1 MASNYGYNVGIPAQY
16 QPNAFFLQP
25 HGNVY
30 LIGSSLEVANVPMN
44 TGLSIALCLNEGLMY
59 VKSMQNGTPNF
70 MVYSIAPYEKKD
82 NNNTQSSVDE
92 KSSED
97 FLLSKIGAMEKK
109 IEELGG
115 KINELLQ

>member
-1 MASNYGYNVGIPAQY
+1 MATNYGLPVSY

-30 LIGSSLEVANVPMN
+30 LIGSSLEIANVPMN
-44 TGLSIALCLNEGLMY
+44 NGLSVALCLNENLMY
-59 VKSMQNGTPNF
+59 IKSMQNGVPNF

-82 NNNTQSSVDE
+82 NNVKSSVDD

-97 FLLSKIGAMEKK
+97 FLLSRISAMEKQL
-109 IEELGG
+109 EELGG
-115 KINELLQ
+115 KLNELLQ

>member
-1 MASNYGYNVGIPAQY
+1 MANGYNYGAPNMSY

-25 HGNVY
+25 HGSVY

-44 TGLSIALCLNEGLMY
+44 NGISIALCLNEGLMY
-59 VKSMQNGTPNF
+59 IKSMQNGTPNF

-82 NNNTQSSVDE
+82 NNVQSSVDH

-97 FLLSKIGAMEKK
+97 FLLSKIGELEKK
-109 IEELGG
+109 VEEIGG
-115 KINELLQ
+115 KLNELL

>member
-1 MASNYGYNVGIPAQY
+1 MAANYGLPMQY

-44 TGLSIALCLNEGLMY
+44 SGLSVALCLNEGLMY

-82 NNNTQSSVDE
+82 NNNTQSSVDQ

-97 FLLSKIGAMEKK
+97 FLLSKIGALEKRLD
-109 IEELGG
+109 ELGG
-115 KINELLQ
+115 KLNELL

>member
-1 MASNYGYNVGIPAQY
+1 MAGNYTYGPQSVSY

-25 HGNVY
+25 YGSVY
-30 LIGSSLEVANVPMN
+30 LIGSSLEIANVPMN
-44 TGLSIALCLNEGLMY
+44 NGLSVALCLNEGLMY

-70 MVYSIAPYEKKD
+70 MVYTIAPYEKKD
-82 NNNTQSSVDE
+82 NNVKSSADE

-97 FLLSKIGAMEKK
+97 FLLSKISALEKK

-115 KINELLQ
+115 KLNELL

>member
-1 MASNYGYNVGIPAQY
+1 MASNYTYGPQMASY

-25 HGNVY
+25 HGSVY

-44 TGLSIALCLNEGLMY
+44 NGISVALCLNEGLMY
-59 VKSMQNGTPNF
+59 IKSMQNGTPNF
-70 MVYSIAPYEKKD
+70 MVYTIAPYEKKD
-82 NNNTQSSVDE
+82 NNNIQSSVDE

-97 FLLSKIGAMEKK
+97 FLLSKIGALEKK

-115 KINELLQ
+115 KINELL

>member
-1 MASNYGYNVGIPAQY
+1 
-16 QPNAFFLQP
+16 
-25 HGNVY
+25 
-30 LIGSSLEVANVPMN
+30 
-44 TGLSIALCLNEGLMY
+44 
-59 VKSMQNGTPNF
+59 

-82 NNNTQSSVDE
+82 NNIQSSVDE

>member
-1 MASNYGYNVGIPAQY
+1 MANGYNYGAPMPTY

-25 HGNVY
+25 HGSVY

-44 TGLSIALCLNEGLMY
+44 NGISIALCLNEGLMY
-59 VKSMQNGTPNF
+59 IKSMQNGTPNF

-82 NNNTQSSVDE
+82 NNTQSSADNT

-97 FLLSKIGAMEKK
+97 FLLSKIGDLEKK
-109 IEELGG
+109 IETLGG
-115 KINELLQ
+115 KLNELLQ

>member
-1 MASNYGYNVGIPAQY
+1 
-16 QPNAFFLQP
+16 
-25 HGNVY
+25 VY

-44 TGLSIALCLNEGLMY
+44 SGLSVALCLNEGLMY

-82 NNNTQSSVDE
+82 NNNNVSSADE

-97 FLLSKIGAMEKK
+97 FLLSKIGTIEKK
-109 IEELGG
+109 LEELGG
-115 KINELLQ
+115 RINELLQ

>member
-1 MASNYGYNVGIPAQY
+1 MAGNYTYGPQMASY

-25 HGNVY
+25 HGSVY

-44 TGLSIALCLNEGLMY
+44 NGISVALCLNEGLMY
-59 VKSMQNGTPNF
+59 IKSMQNGTPNF
-70 MVYSIAPYEKKD
+70 MVYTIAPYEKKD
-82 NNNTQSSVDE
+82 NNTQSSVDE

-97 FLLSKIGAMEKK
+97 FLLSKIGALEKK

-115 KINELLQ
+115 KLNELL

>member
-1 MASNYGYNVGIPAQY
+1 MAANYGYNTGMPVSY

-44 TGLSIALCLNEGLMY
+44 SGLSVALCLNEGLMY

-82 NNNTQSSVDE
+82 NNTQSSVDH

-97 FLLSKIGAMEKK
+97 FLLSKIGAMEKRL
-109 IEELGG
+109 EELGG
-115 KINELLQ
+115 KLNELLQ

>member
-1 MASNYGYNVGIPAQY
+1 MAGNYTYNTAMY

-25 HGNVY
+25 HGSVY

-44 TGLSIALCLNEGLMY
+44 NGISVALCLNEGLMY
-59 VKSMQNGTPNF
+59 IKSMQNGTPNF
-70 MVYSIAPYEKKD
+70 MVYTIAPYEKKD
-82 NNNTQSSVDE
+82 NNNTQSSVDQ

-97 FLLSKIGAMEKK
+97 FLLSKIGALEKR

-115 KINELLQ
+115 KLNELL